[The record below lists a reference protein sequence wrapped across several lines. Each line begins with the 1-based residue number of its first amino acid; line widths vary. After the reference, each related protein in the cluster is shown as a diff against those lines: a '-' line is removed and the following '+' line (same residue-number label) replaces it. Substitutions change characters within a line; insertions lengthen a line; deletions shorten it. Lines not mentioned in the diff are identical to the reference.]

1 MLHEGGSQPQW
12 DSLCISRETVR
23 QIALG
28 VDRYQVMRARYGTQ
42 AANLKLRPRT
52 TGVDTS
58 RPLERVEMDH
68 FLIDAHV
75 VCAKTGVRLG
85 RPWLTA
91 AVDHY
96 TGMIVGYHLS
106 FAPPC
111 AASVLAALRH
121 TVLPKKLGAE
131 IGVACGIGDW
141 VAYGIP
147 DSVVVD
153 NGLDL
158 LSHAVQDAFVAL
170 GIDLVYTPPRTPWF
184 KGSIERFGRT
194 LNTRFVHWL
203 PGTTLGRPT
212 GDLGYVA
219 KEHGLLTFDDLEAL
233 LEQYIVT
240 VHNMT
245 PRRTKDLSPHVRW
258 LEGVKQWPVR
268 LPASQDEFDAAVAL
282 TVSAKLQQTGVHYLN
297 LQYQSEPLGQLFKR
311 TLPSTRVT
319 LKVNP
324 LDLQRL
330 KVINPVTQ
338 EVLTVPCVSH
348 VTWPRTLSY
357 HKAVLQF
364 ARDNGRDPKVARELM
379 EAERTLKVAIE
390 KAAAQGK
397 RALRRMQAEVL
408 RQAPRVDDG
417 TAPMPEQ
424 ASLPNGNEEFI
435 ELLQGAFDDE

>member
-1 MLHEGGSQPQW
+1 MLDEGISQPKWQ
-12 DSLCISRETVR
+12 SLCISRETVR

-42 AANLKLRPRT
+42 TANLKLRPRT
-52 TGVDTS
+52 AGVDTS

-68 FLIDAHV
+68 FLMDAHV

-91 AVDHY
+91 AVDHH

-106 FAPPC
+106 FAPPS
-111 AASVLAALRH
+111 ASSVLAALRH
-121 TVLPKKLGAE
+121 AILPKQVSA
-131 IGVACGIGDW
+131 GIW
-141 VAYGIP
+141 LAFGIP

-194 LNTRFVHWL
+194 MNTRFVHWL
-203 PGTTLGRPT
+203 PGTTLGKPT

-219 KEHGLLTFDDLEAL
+219 KDHGLLTFDALAGL

-245 PRRTKDLSPHVRW
+245 PRRTKDFSPHVRW

-268 LPASQDEFDAAVAL
+268 LPASKDEFDAAVAL
-282 TVSAKLQQTGVHYLN
+282 TVSVKLQQSGVHYQD
-297 LQYQSEPLGQLFKR
+297 LQYQSGPLGDLYTR
-311 TLPSTRVT
+311 TPPGTRVT

-324 LDLQRL
+324 LDLQYI
-330 KVINPVTQ
+330 KVVNLVTQ
-338 EVLTVPCVSH
+338 QVLTVPCVSH
-348 VTWPRTLSY
+348 VEWPRSLSY
-357 HKAVLQF
+357 HKAVRQF
-364 ARDNGRDPKVARELM
+364 ARDNGRDPAVARELM
-379 EAERTLKVAIE
+379 EAERALKVSIK
-390 KAAAQGK
+390 KAAALGK
-397 RALRRMQAEVL
+397 RTLRRMQAEIL
-408 RQAPRVDDG
+408 RQAARSDEGV
-417 TAPMPEQ
+417 AAKSEEVLQ
-424 ASLPNGNEEFI
+424 PNGNEEFMD
-435 ELLQGAFDDE
+435 LVHGAFDDE